1 MRVMALDYGTRR
13 VGVAVSD
20 ELGMLARPLGFLP
33 AQPAD
38 RFLQELQRLIQEHRV
53 EQIVVGIPRNMDG
66 SYGPAAEQVRAWME
80 QLRQVLSIPLIPWD
94 ERLTTVQ
101 ARRLLHEAGRNT
113 RKQRPRIDSSAAAV
127 LLQSYLDRAP

>member
-1 MRVMALDYGTRR
+1 
-13 VGVAVSD
+13 
-20 ELGMLARPLGFLP
+20 MLARPLGFLP

-113 RKQRPRIDSSAAAV
+113 RKQRPHIDSSAAAV